1 MVISI
6 QLLFMHVP
14 EIENT
19 GSLLLYGKTFFK
31 KITKLNMCTGT
42 MIAQGGDCPFCM
54 SMPRARKVF

>member
-6 QLLFMHVP
+6 QLSFMHVP

-31 KITKLNMCTGT
+31 KSL
-42 MIAQGGDCPFCM
+42 
-54 SMPRARKVF
+54 S